1 MAGGE
6 IQTAPQSPSSQG
18 SPFFRQTDPTD
29 EDQTYEPQIHG
40 PKPCRNKKP
49 TPQDN
54 KFCQDD
60 CDHKYSTPPR
70 QVGTASWTV
79 GKCKGKKCK
88 CTFNYAAY
96 GKWIKLKDRVTTMG
110 DPNKLKKLVM
120 KRCNRE
126 AKGGSS
132 GVVDE
137 STTLERFDLD

>member
-6 IQTAPQSPSSQG
+6 IQSAPQSPSSQG
-18 SPFFRQTDPTD
+18 SPLFRQTDPTD
-29 EDQTYEPQIHG
+29 EDQTYEPQVHG

-70 QVGTASWTV
+70 SVGTASWTV

-96 GKWIKLKDRVTTMG
+96 GKWIKLKDRVKTMG

-120 KRCNRE
+120 KRCDRE
-126 AKGGSS
+126 ARGGPS